1 MESHAYKR
9 NILLIL
15 DLVGTCTSIGDR
27 ILMPVCICYSS
38 SLFYDANHYIVF
50 LLNLMVLGC
59 HLWTMVLWF
68 L

>member
-15 DLVGTCTSIGDR
+15 DLDGTCTSIGDG
-27 ILMPVCICYSS
+27 ILMPVVSVTHRHF
-38 SLFYDANHYIVF
+38 FYDANHYIVF